1 MDITVNKIADET
13 YEILFG
19 ENRIEVSSEDLEHL
33 HSQLSGILRPE
44 TVAEKLVRHKELLDN
59 LARANDNGIQS
70 LLRLAE
76 HDDVVILLKTSEE
89 DEALKKK
96 LYSNMTENAIKMF
109 VEDMVFLM
117 REGVPN
123 YKFDEAM
130 TRLIKSV
137 EELTENG
144 TLTIESQ

>member
-1 MDITVNKIADET
+1 
-13 YEILFG
+13 
-19 ENRIEVSSEDLEHL
+19 
-33 HSQLSGILRPE
+33 
-44 TVAEKLVRHKELLDN
+44 HKELLDN